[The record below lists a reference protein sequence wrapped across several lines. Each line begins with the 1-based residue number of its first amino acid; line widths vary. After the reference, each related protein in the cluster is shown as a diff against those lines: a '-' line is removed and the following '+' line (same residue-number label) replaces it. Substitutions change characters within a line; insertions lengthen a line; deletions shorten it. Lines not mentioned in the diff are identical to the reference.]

1 MALTRDSRATVK
13 ARADRDAEFR
23 AGLYQEAMQA
33 LVDGEFGVAK
43 ILLRD
48 FINAT
53 VGFGALGARVGVPEK
68 SLMRMFGPQGNPRA
82 ENLAAVVAAL
92 KELCGLSLTVVVA
105 PVRRRRTRVGVKA
118 RGYLAERAARA
129 KAGAF
134 GGILAK
140 AGRAE
145 VIPGDELPEGWVVG
159 ERG

>member
-1 MALTRDSRATVK
+1 MPLTRDFRETVK
-13 ARADRDAEFR
+13 ARADSDAEFR

-33 LVDGEFGVAK
+33 LVDGELGVAK

-68 SLMRMFGPQGNPRA
+68 SLMRMFGRQGNPRA

-92 KELCGLSLTVVVA
+92 RELCGLSLTVTVA
-105 PVRRRRTRVGVKA
+105 TVRRRRTRAGVKA
-118 RGYLAERAARA
+118 RGYMAERAARA
-129 KAGAF
+129 KPGEF
-134 GGILAK
+134 PRILAK
-140 AGRAE
+140 AGQAE
-145 VIPGDELPEGWVVG
+145 VIPGDELPEGWAA